1 MIKPK
6 IRFKGYQE
14 EWEQRKLGEVI
25 EGVSKRTPMDY
36 IHKMIFLHVRLEQN
50 LIEKL
55 FFMV

>member
-25 EGVSKRTPMDY
+25 EGVSKKNTDGLY
-36 IHKMIFLHVRLEQN
+36 TQDDIRLEQN